1 VEKFGLRLV
10 LWRVVEAALLGAI
23 IGLAPLGGYVTVSG
37 ATGVMVAGLVALV
50 ILSLSSWVLTC
61 TSRGAR
67 VGVVQ
72 ASLGGAALLVLLLVI
87 AVGAPPL
94 EILVRALAG
103 LCLGAV
109 LGLVAGPWWLGW
121 FWVAGGLASFWWPGL
136 VSTGLWPGRAPSL
149 WAAGLAVAGVLGNS
163 LLVNR
168 LRTSRTARF
177 WVYTV
182 LVSVAWLAPFLSI
195 LDQPARPWSISGAG
209 WAISVGATIAVCAAG
224 LFFEWRL
231 FGGLWAMTALSLLR
245 TQAGDTLLAARQ
257 FHEAEIHYGEAL
269 WADPG
274 APSAG
279 ARLAYTLLE
288 LGRDDEARELA
299 RPLVTHLA
307 WGFPSASPLE
317 QRIALALLRSIDQVA
332 SLFGTEFGHP
342 GLLEAAGSE
351 DDELRSQAQRAIL
364 EAGDREVMLLRE
376 GLVQTSH
383 SLRRFS
389 LEHLLAGAQVAL
401 VEGIMGGQ
409 LTKTG
414 TAEALAIVQTLL
426 SPSRP
431 FWLRLG
437 RRLARDPGAH
447 GLDVLAEAMV
457 DPRLQ
462 AGARRAW
469 DSLRPRLFDRLLD
482 ALWEEEMALARQAA
496 GLALQMGEAYIGPL
510 LAAFDAA
517 PRENRR
523 AARCLLRLLL
533 LGEGVPGLETPTAL
547 ETVEQAGR
555 VQAELLPPRNGYPL
569 SSIPVIQR
577 ADGRQMLLLVQG
589 VPYPLRL
596 EGPAMPP
603 GTGKAYVVVNTD
615 DVPVRPSHMQALRGA
630 SDARWDLEFTVV
642 PDTETIDRMTLHL
655 LVDKRGRGWP
665 ADYDLFVCDASVMD
679 GLDAVEGGA

>member
-1 VEKFGLRLV
+1 MKIGKKRHPAGRLQLSQEYVGESFSVEGINELV
-10 LWRVVEAALLGAI
+10 VIEALGETENVADEGITAVHKECLVSGITPGIILAILLAI
-23 IGLAPLGGYVTVSG
+23 TIFIISARNPSLAPPGPKT
-37 ATGVMVAGLVALV
+37 
-50 ILSLSSWVLTC
+50 SWSAKIRVL
-61 TSRGAR
+61 
-67 VGVVQ
+67 
-72 ASLGGAALLVLLLVI
+72 
-87 AVGAPPL
+87 
-94 EILVRALAG
+94 
-103 LCLGAV
+103 
-109 LGLVAGPWWLGW
+109 
-121 FWVAGGLASFWWPGL
+121 
-136 VSTGLWPGRAPSL
+136 
-149 WAAGLAVAGVLGNS
+149 
-163 LLVNR
+163 
-168 LRTSRTARF
+168 
-177 WVYTV
+177 
-182 LVSVAWLAPFLSI
+182 
-195 LDQPARPWSISGAG
+195 
-209 WAISVGATIAVCAAG
+209 
-224 LFFEWRL
+224 
-231 FGGLWAMTALSLLR
+231 
-245 TQAGDTLLAARQ
+245 
-257 FHEAEIHYGEAL
+257 
-269 WADPG
+269 
-274 APSAG
+274 
-279 ARLAYTLLE
+279 
-288 LGRDDEARELA
+288 
-299 RPLVTHLA
+299 
-307 WGFPSASPLE
+307 
-317 QRIALALLRSIDQVA
+317 
-332 SLFGTEFGHP
+332 P

-376 GLVQTSH
+376 GLVQTSR

-577 ADGRQMLLLVQG
+577 ADGRQMFLLVQG

-596 EGPAMPP
+596 EGPAMAP

-665 ADYDLFVCDASVMD
+665 ADYDLFVCDASVMA
-679 GLDAVEGGA
+679 GLDAVEGGV